1 MNSTDRWVIRYHK
14 RTTERGRV
22 VPASVTETGRIATP
36 EGQELAG
43 VPITRRINSG
53 APAQAVLWPGG
64 VVVWDA

>member
-22 VPASVTETGRIATP
+22 VPAVVTKTGRIITP
-36 EGQELAG
+36 EGQELTG
-43 VPITRRINSG
+43 VSIARRVSGG

>member
-1 MNSTDRWVIRYHK
+1 MNSADRWVIRYHK

-22 VPASVTETGRIATP
+22 VPASVTETRRIATP

-43 VPITRRINSG
+43 VVITRSVNSG
-53 APAQAVLWPGG
+53 DPAQAVLWPGG